1 MTALTLQRGVRV
13 WQRSAAVTADVT
25 TLMLLIL
32 VKIISAIH
40 SGFDKLNNIQG
51 L

>member
-1 MTALTLQRGVRV
+1 MTVLTLQRGVCKV
-13 WQRSAAVTADVT
+13 SAVTADVA
-25 TLMLLIL
+25 TLILLIL
-32 VKIISAIH
+32 IKITSAIY